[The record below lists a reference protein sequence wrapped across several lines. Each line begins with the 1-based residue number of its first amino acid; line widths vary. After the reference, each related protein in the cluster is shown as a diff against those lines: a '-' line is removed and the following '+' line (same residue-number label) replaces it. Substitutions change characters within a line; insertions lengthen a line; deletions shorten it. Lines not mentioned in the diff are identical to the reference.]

1 MSSNR
6 FLKLVHVCGF
16 ALAWSVLSAG
26 CQPSPPPAA
35 PVTPPETFSDEPAA
49 MPDQPMPD
57 QPMPVEPM
65 PNESMPDEPKPD
77 ESMPNEPKPDE
88 PKPAEAAAFEVKV
101 PLGLP
106 PLPIP
111 EDNPMTA
118 EKVELGKML
127 YFDKRLSKDGT
138 ISCATCHDPKIAWT
152 EAKATSTGFGNQ
164 VGGANSPTVINAA
177 YATTQ
182 FWDGRA
188 KTLEE
193 QALGPIEN
201 PIEMGHSLP
210 EMISTL
216 NKLGGYKEY
225 FQKVFGTEVT
235 ADGVAAAIAAF
246 ERTVLS
252 GNSPYDK
259 FKAGDANALNEAQK
273 RGLELFNKSGCADC
287 HAPPLFSSYDFYN
300 AGVGMDKDPLHQ
312 GRKAVTGDDDDLG
325 AFRTPALRE
334 VAHTGPYFHDGSAAT
349 LEDAVALMADGGKD
363 NPNLSEM
370 FESVRDAKLTE
381 QDRKDLVEFLKA
393 LSGEFPIV
401 EPPALP

>member
-1 MSSNR
+1 MSFQR
-6 FLKLVHVCGF
+6 FLRLVHVGGL
-16 ALAWSVLSAG
+16 ALAWTVFSTG
-26 CQPSPPPAA
+26 CQQSPPP
-35 PVTPPETFSDEPAA
+35 PLPNVNQPEVEMPSDEPAA
-49 MPDQPMPD
+49 DLPSEEPAEMPSD
-57 QPMPVEPM
+57 EPAAAT
-65 PNESMPDEPKPD
+65 PSDEPAATPDEPAT
-77 ESMPNEPKPDE
+77 EPV
-88 PKPAEAAAFEVKV
+88 AFEVKV

-138 ISCATCHDPKIAWT
+138 ISCATCHDPLMAWT
-152 EAKATSTGFGNQ
+152 EHKPTSTGIGAQ
-164 VGGANSPTVINAA
+164 VGGANSPTVINSA

-210 EMISTL
+210 EMIATL
-216 NKLGGYKEY
+216 NGLEGYKQH
-225 FQKVFGTEVT
+225 FQNVFGTEVT
-235 ADGVAAAIAAF
+235 KEGIAQAIAAF

-259 FKAGDANALNEAQK
+259 FTAGDENALNEAQK
-273 RGLELFNKSGCADC
+273 RGLELFNKVGCADC
-287 HAPPLFSSYDFYN
+287 HTPPLFSSYDFYN
-300 AGVGMDKDPLHQ
+300 AGVSIEKNEL
-312 GRKAVTGDDDDLG
+312 GRKAVTNDDADLG
-325 AFRTPALRE
+325 AFRVPMLRE
-334 VAHTGPYFHDGSAAT
+334 VASTGPYFHDGSGAT
-349 LEDAVALMADGGKD
+349 LEDAVALMAGGGKD

-370 FESVRDAKLTE
+370 LKSVRDAKLTE
-381 QDRKDLVEFLKA
+381 ENRKDLVEFLKA
-393 LSGEFPIV
+393 LSGEYPIID
-401 EPPALP
+401 PPTLP